1 VHSGQQVRQ
10 TVSDNLSSR
19 SPHDSQQRFSF
30 FISLLPYSAR
40 QNEKSCGVFPMSEI
54 VNYHAMEILCLQRA
68 KRDPA
73 NSGKWVAQ
81 AERWQSLTAWR
92 SQQLHKRQ
100 QMHAGPM
107 AMGPNTINGDARK
120 LAPL

>member
-1 VHSGQQVRQ
+1 
-10 TVSDNLSSR
+10 
-19 SPHDSQQRFSF
+19 
-30 FISLLPYSAR
+30 
-40 QNEKSCGVFPMSEI
+40 MSEI

-81 AERWQSLTAWR
+81 AERWQELGQSRTAWR
-92 SQQLHKRQ
+92 SQELRKRQ

-107 AMGPNTINGDARK
+107 AMGPNTIHGDARR
-120 LAPL
+120 

>member
-1 VHSGQQVRQ
+1 
-10 TVSDNLSSR
+10 LSSG
-19 SPHDSQQRFSF
+19 SPHDSHEHISF
-30 FISLLPYSAR
+30 FISLLPYSAE

-81 AERWQSLTAWR
+81 AERWQELGQSRMAWR
-92 SQQLHKRQ
+92 SQRQ

-107 AMGPNTINGDARK
+107 AMGPNTINGDARM
-120 LAPL
+120 LTP